1 MFFDLTE
8 EHLMIQKAARDFAND
23 VLKPGVIERDE
34 HQKFPTNEI
43 KQLGELGF

>member
-23 VLKPGVIERDE
+23 VLEQALLNVM
-34 HQKFPTNEI
+34 NI
-43 KQLGELGF
+43 KNFQPMK